1 MTRQTLCMVSG
12 CRWLHRP
19 KMSWAPRQKGV
30 ATCASKGAVIEV
42 PIILIEHLCMPCS
55 VSIFQYR
62 FHKWNI
68 RVYTFCAFSRA
79 EGFCLCFAQSC
90 LLTQEPRKEWT
101 KLKLQ
106 ASYCNLAIPCKF
118 CENFGSKLWSSKWL
132 LPFFFAVSLRLIF
145 PVFLFSGGGIAKDFI
160 PERYKHW

>member
-1 MTRQTLCMVSG
+1 MTYWAFSCNGGVYPDISGISDKSCETNGNNKCQCIAWPGRLCVWAVDASDCIDRRCRELLGRKVLPPAWCCIGTLPG
-12 CRWLHRP
+12 
-19 KMSWAPRQKGV
+19 
-30 ATCASKGAVIEV
+30 CASKGAVIEV
-42 PIILIEHLCMPCS
+42 PIILIEHLCMPCC

-106 ASYCNLAIPCKF
+106 A
-118 CENFGSKLWSSKWL
+118 
-132 LPFFFAVSLRLIF
+132 
-145 PVFLFSGGGIAKDFI
+145 
-160 PERYKHW
+160 